1 MQHDREEANRQATDV
16 TRRRFMTIGAQG
28 ALALGGAGLLAS
40 CSRGSSPSSSVGT
53 STGGGK
59 PVRGGTFRV
68 GMITAGSAETIN
80 PAHAVNNSDL
90 LRIAQLYDNL
100 FTVGPDV
107 KTLVPAL
114 ALSAEPNKNATVWTL
129 KLRPNVKW
137 HDGKAFG
144 ADDVV
149 YTLRSW
155 ADPNNNAHGQVA
167 NLVKFNAVRKI
178 DQLTVE
184 VPLLIPAGQ
193 FPSVLTFNQQC
204 VIQSGTSQAQVNS
217 HPVGTGPFKF
227 VSFNPGQQSVF
238 ARNPDYWQEGKP
250 YVDKVIVNS
259 SFTDENSREN
269 ALLSGAIDIAPILPP
284 LVAKSLESS
293 SQATLLRSPSVVQ
306 YWFLMR
312 VDQGPFADNRV
323 RQAMKLIA
331 DRPALVTGALA
342 GYGTVA
348 NDLLGVDTQYYA
360 SDLPQRHQDIEQA
373 KFLLKKAGQENFS
386 FTLPTCN
393 ALPGFNPSA
402 TLFAQQAAQAGVKV
416 NVQIVSANT
425 YYTPSGGFLKRP
437 IGLDYGAPFQS
448 LSEVYRTFL
457 TSGSPFNETWWGHQ
471 QPGGQAA
478 WNLINEAISAV
489 DPAKA
494 EQLWHEVQVQQY
506 NEGGILGWTN
516 SDDLAAVGKNV
527 RGISVGR
534 EGYMNYYRLLG
545 GWLT

>member
-1 MQHDREEANRQATDV
+1 MRYDRDDPNGQVTDI
-16 TRRRFMTIGAQG
+16 TRRRLMTLGAQG
-28 ALALGGAGLLAS
+28 ALALGGAALLAS
-40 CSRGSSPSSSVGT
+40 CGGSKSPSSVPTNS
-53 STGGGK
+53 GGGK

-80 PAHAVNNSDL
+80 PAHAVNNVDL

-137 HDGKAFG
+137 HDGTQFG

-155 ADPNNNAHGQVA
+155 ADPNSNAHGQVA
-167 NLVKFNAVRKI
+167 NLVKFSDVRKI
-178 DQLTVE
+178 DQLTVR
-184 VPLLIPAGQ
+184 VPLLIAAGQ

-204 VIQSGTSQAQVNS
+204 IVKNGASQAQINS
-217 HPVGTGPFKF
+217 RPVGTGPFKF
-227 VSFNPGQQSVF
+227 VSFSPGQQTVF
-238 ARNPDYWQEGKP
+238 ARNDDYWQEGKP
-250 YVDKVIVNS
+250 YVDKVVVNS
-259 SFTDENSREN
+259 TFTDEDSRKN

-293 SQATLLRSPSVVQ
+293 SQAALLRSPSVVQ

-331 DRPALVTGALA
+331 DRPALVDGALA

-360 SDLPQRHQDIEQA
+360 SDLPQRHQDIAQA
-373 KFLLKKAGQENFS
+373 KSLLKKAGKENFS
-386 FTLPTCN
+386 FTLPTCD

-402 TLFAQQAAQAGVKV
+402 TLFAQQAALAGVKV
-416 NVQIVSANT
+416 NVQTVSANT

-457 TSGSPFNETWWGHQ
+457 TPGAPFNETWWGH

-478 WNLINEAISAV
+478 WNLINDAVSAV

-494 EQLWHEVQVQQY
+494 ERLWHEVQVQQY

-516 SDDLAAVGKNV
+516 SDDLAAVGNNV

-545 GWLT
+545 GWLA

>member
-1 MQHDREEANRQATDV
+1 MQYDRKDEDSQATDV
-16 TRRRFMTIGAQG
+16 TRRRFLTIGAQG
-28 ALALGGAGLLAS
+28 ALALGGAGLLAA
-40 CSRGSSPSSSVGT
+40 CGSSSSSKVAT
-53 STGGGK
+53 SAGAGK

-80 PAHAVNNSDL
+80 PAHAVNNPDL

-107 KTLVPAL
+107 NLVPAL

-129 KLRPNVKW
+129 KLRPNVVW
-137 HDGKAFG
+137 HDGKPFG

-149 YTLRSW
+149 YTLRLW
-155 ADPNNNAHGQVA
+155 ANPASNAHGQVA
-167 NLVKFNAVRKI
+167 NLVNFNAVRKI

-184 VPLLIPAGQ
+184 VPLVTPAGQ
-193 FPSVLTFNQQC
+193 FPSVLSFNQQC
-204 VIQSGTSQAQVNS
+204 VIQNGASQAQINS

-227 VSFNPGQQSVF
+227 VSFIPGQQSVF
-238 ARNPDYWQEGKP
+238 VRNPDYWQEGKP
-250 YVDKVIVNS
+250 YVDKVVVNS
-259 SFTDENSREN
+259 SFSDENSRAS
-269 ALLSGAIDIAPILPP
+269 ALESGAIDISPILPP
-284 LVAKSLESS
+284 LVAKNLESS
-293 SQATLLRSPSVVQ
+293 NRATLLRSPSVIQ

-331 DRPALVTGALA
+331 NRPALITGALD

-348 NDLLGVDTQYYA
+348 NDLLGVDTEYYA

-373 KFLLKKAGQENFS
+373 KFLLKKAGKENFS
-386 FTLPTCN
+386 FDLPTCN
-393 ALPGFNPSA
+393 ALPAFIPSS
-402 TLFAQQAAQAGVKV
+402 TLFAQQAALAGVKV

-425 YYTPSGGFLKRP
+425 YYTPSGDFLKRP
-437 IGLDYGAPFQS
+437 LGTDYGAPFQS

-457 TSGSPFNETWWGHQ
+457 TPGAPFNETWWGHQ

-478 WNLINEAISAV
+478 WNLINEAISAA

-494 EQLWHEVQVQQY
+494 QQLWHEVQVQQY

>member
-1 MQHDREEANRQATDV
+1 
-16 TRRRFMTIGAQG
+16 
-28 ALALGGAGLLAS
+28 
-40 CSRGSSPSSSVGT
+40 
-53 STGGGK
+53 
-59 PVRGGTFRV
+59 VRGGTFRV

-80 PAHAVNNSDL
+80 PAHAVNNVDL

-137 HDGKAFG
+137 HDGKPFG

-155 ADPNNNAHGQVA
+155 ANPNSNAHGQVA

-178 DQLTVE
+178 DRLTVE

-204 VIQSGTSQAQVNS
+204 VIQNGTSQAQINS
-217 HPVGTGPFKF
+217 RPVGTGPFKF

-259 SFTDENSREN
+259 SFADENSRKN

-331 DRPALVTGALA
+331 DRPALVNGALA

-360 SDLPQRHQDIEQA
+360 SDLTQRKQDIEQA
-373 KFLLKKAGQENFS
+373 KSLLKQAGKENFS

-402 TLFAQQAAQAGVKV
+402 TLFAQQAGQAGVKV

-448 LSEVYRTFL
+448 LTEVYRTFL
-457 TSGSPFNETWWGHQ
+457 TPDAPFNETWWGHQ
-471 QPGGQAA
+471 RPGGQAA

-506 NEGGILGWTN
+506 NDGGILGWTN

>member
-1 MQHDREEANRQATDV
+1 MRYDREDSNGQITDI
-16 TRRRFMTIGAQG
+16 TRRRLMTLGAQG
-28 ALALGGAGLLAS
+28 VLALGGAALLAS
-40 CSRGSSPSSSVGT
+40 CGGSKSPSSVPTIS
-53 STGGGK
+53 GGGK

-80 PAHAVNNSDL
+80 PAHAVNNVDL

-114 ALSAEPNKNATVWTL
+114 ALSAEPNKDATVWTL

-137 HDGKAFG
+137 HDGTPFG

-155 ADPNNNAHGQVA
+155 ADPNSNAHGQVA
-167 NLVKFNAVRKI
+167 NLVKFNDVRKI
-178 DQLTVE
+178 DQLTVQ
-184 VPLLIPAGQ
+184 VPLVIAVGQ

-204 VIQSGTSQAQVNS
+204 IVKNGASQAQINS
-217 HPVGTGPFKF
+217 RPVGTGPFKF
-227 VSFNPGQQSVF
+227 VSFNPGQQTVF
-238 ARNPDYWQEGKP
+238 ARNDDYWQEGKP
-250 YVDKVIVNS
+250 YVDKVVVNS
-259 SFTDENSREN
+259 TFTDEDSRKN

-284 LVAKSLESS
+284 LVAKSVESS

-331 DRPALVTGALA
+331 DRPALVDGALA

-360 SDLPQRHQDIEQA
+360 SDLPQRQQDIDQA
-373 KFLLKKAGQENFS
+373 KSLLKKAGKENFS
-386 FTLPTCN
+386 FTLPTCD

-402 TLFAQQAAQAGVKV
+402 TLFAQQAALAGVKV
-416 NVQIVSANT
+416 NVQTVSANT

-457 TSGSPFNETWWGHQ
+457 TPGAPFNETWWGH

-478 WNLINEAISAV
+478 WNLINDAVSAV

-516 SDDLAAVGKNV
+516 SDDLAAVGNNV
-527 RGISVGR
+527 RGISVGH
-534 EGYMNYYRLLG
+534 EGYMNYYRLLE